1 MKIVW
6 SLLLLVCLAG
16 FAAVFW
22 PVSNSPSKDVD
33 DFANAK
39 PTRSV
44 APLASSTNS
53 SAASNNANNSTT
65 AAVVTPIASNTNAAT
80 ANTSAINNAN
90 NSSATTST
98 ASAVATTKSA
108 PTTESVATKT
118 TTPIAPAANKATSP
132 TVVIS
137 PDSLKDGL
145 DRKLGTAVIVPG
157 NILKQADGSILADNK
172 YLITGAGT
180 VENPYRVTW
189 ECLTSASQTYIPRL
203 QQNNIPQRVAMLHDK
218 WIRIEGYMAFPLM
231 LQESSEIL
239 AMLNQ
244 WDGCCIG
251 VPPTPYDA
259 IEVKLSVPVKPGR
272 RHTYNF
278 GTVTGKF
285 KVDPYLVENWLV
297 GLYQL
302 ESASLQSDM

>member
-1 MKIVW
+1 MKVFL

-22 PVSNSPSKDVD
+22 PVSKSP
-33 DFANAK
+33 ANA
-39 PTRSV
+39 SDDV
-44 APLASSTNS
+44 ATTTPQE
-53 SAASNNANNSTT
+53 AASTPAAQLNTSTT
-65 AAVVTPIASNTNAAT
+65 NKATPAVTPIASTPSTNAA
-80 ANTSAINNAN
+80 NNSVTGAAN
-90 NSSATTST
+90 NSSAS
-98 ASAVATTKSA
+98 ASAANPSPTAGAIKSVTPAANTADKTKSA
-108 PTTESVATKT
+108 TVA
-118 TTPIAPAANKATSP
+118 
-132 TVVIS
+132 IS

-145 DRKLGTAVIVPG
+145 DYKLGNAIIVPG
-157 NILKQADGSILADNK
+157 NILRQADGSILADNK
-172 YLITGAGT
+172 YLISGAGT
-180 VENPYRVTW
+180 MEDPYRVTW

-203 QQNNIPQRVAMLHDK
+203 QQNIIPQRVAMLDGK

-259 IEVKLSVPVKPGR
+259 IEVKLAVPVKPGR

>member
-1 MKIVW
+1 MKIFW
-6 SLLLLVCLAG
+6 SVLLLVCLAAV
-16 FAAVFW
+16 AAILW
-22 PVSNSPSKDVD
+22 PFSNGPTKDMND
-33 DFANAK
+33 YAK
-39 PTRSV
+39 VTPPQSV
-44 APLASSTNS
+44 AP
-53 SAASNNANNSTT
+53 T
-65 AAVVTPIASNTNAAT
+65 AAVTPIASTTTAAT
-80 ANTSAINNAN
+80 ANTSATNNAKS
-90 NSSATTST
+90 SSATPATTS
-98 ASAVATTKSA
+98 ASAATNAAVPVATT
-108 PTTESVATKT
+108 TKT
-118 TTPIAPAANKATSP
+118 STSP

-145 DRKLGTAVIVPG
+145 DRKLGNAVVVPG

-172 YLITGAGT
+172 YLISGAGT
-180 VENPYRVTW
+180 MEDPYRVTW

-203 QQNNIPQRVAMLHDK
+203 QQNNIPQRVAMLDGK

-259 IEVKLSVPVKPGR
+259 IEVKLAVPVKPGR

>member
-1 MKIVW
+1 MKIFW
-6 SLLLLVCLAG
+6 SVLLLVCLAAV
-16 FAAVFW
+16 AAIFW
-22 PVSNSPSKDVD
+22 PVSNGSAKDMN
-33 DFANAK
+33 DFAKAT
-39 PTRSV
+39 PPQSV
-44 APLASSTNS
+44 APTAAVAPIAST
-53 SAASNNANNSTT
+53 TT
-65 AAVVTPIASNTNAAT
+65 AATAITSATNSPTGSSATPATTSASAATNAAVPVVT
-80 ANTSAINNAN
+80 
-90 NSSATTST
+90 
-98 ASAVATTKSA
+98 
-108 PTTESVATKT
+108 ATK
-118 TTPIAPAANKATSP
+118 KSTSP

-145 DRKLGTAVIVPG
+145 DRKLGNAVIVAG

-172 YLITGAGT
+172 YLISGAGT
-180 VENPYRVTW
+180 LEDPYRVTW

-203 QQNNIPQRVAMLHDK
+203 QQNIIPQRVAMLDGK

-259 IEVKLSVPVKPGR
+259 IEVKLAVPVKPGR

>member
-1 MKIVW
+1 MKIFW
-6 SLLLLVCLAG
+6 SVLLLVCLAAV
-16 FAAVFW
+16 AAIFW
-22 PVSNSPSKDVD
+22 PVSNGSAKDMN
-33 DFANAK
+33 DFAKAT
-39 PTRSV
+39 PPQSV
-44 APLASSTNS
+44 APT
-53 SAASNNANNSTT
+53 SA
-65 AAVVTPIASNTNAAT
+65 VTPIASTTTAATAITSATNSPTGSSATPATTSASAATNAAVPVVT
-80 ANTSAINNAN
+80 
-90 NSSATTST
+90 
-98 ASAVATTKSA
+98 
-108 PTTESVATKT
+108 ATK
-118 TTPIAPAANKATSP
+118 KSTSP

-145 DRKLGTAVIVPG
+145 DRKLGNAVIVAG

-172 YLITGAGT
+172 YLISGAGT
-180 VENPYRVTW
+180 MEDPYRVTW

-203 QQNNIPQRVAMLHDK
+203 QQNIIPQRVAMLDGK

-259 IEVKLSVPVKPGR
+259 IEVKLAVPVKPGR

>member
-1 MKIVW
+1 M
-6 SLLLLVCLAG
+6 LLVCLAG
-16 FAAVFW
+16 FAAIFW
-22 PVSNSPSKDVD
+22 PVSKSP
-33 DFANAK
+33 ANA
-39 PTRSV
+39 SDDV
-44 APLASSTNS
+44 ATTTPQE
-53 SAASNNANNSTT
+53 AASTPAAQLNTSTT
-65 AAVVTPIASNTNAAT
+65 NKATPAVTPIASTPSTNAA
-80 ANTSAINNAN
+80 NNSVTGAAN
-90 NSSATTST
+90 NSSAS
-98 ASAVATTKSA
+98 ASAANPSPTAGAIKSVTPAANTADKTKSA
-108 PTTESVATKT
+108 TVA
-118 TTPIAPAANKATSP
+118 
-132 TVVIS
+132 IS

-145 DRKLGTAVIVPG
+145 DYKLGNAIIVPG
-157 NILKQADGSILADNK
+157 NILRQADGSILADNK
-172 YLITGAGT
+172 YLISGAGT
-180 VENPYRVTW
+180 MEDPYRVTW

-203 QQNNIPQRVAMLHDK
+203 QQNNIPQRVAMLDGK

-259 IEVKLSVPVKPGR
+259 IEVKLAVPVKPGR

>member
-1 MKIVW
+1 MKIFW
-6 SLLLLVCLAG
+6 SVLLLVCLA
-16 FAAVFW
+16 AVVAIFW
-22 PVSNSPSKDVD
+22 PVSNGSAKDMN
-33 DFANAK
+33 DFAKAT
-39 PTRSV
+39 PPQSV
-44 APLASSTNS
+44 AP
-53 SAASNNANNSTT
+53 T
-65 AAVVTPIASNTNAAT
+65 AAVTPIASTTTAAT
-80 ANTSAINNAN
+80 ANTSATNSAKS
-90 NSSATTST
+90 SSATPATNS
-98 ASAVATTKSA
+98 ASAATNA
-108 PTTESVATKT
+108 AVSVATATK
-118 TTPIAPAANKATSP
+118 KSTSP

-145 DRKLGTAVIVPG
+145 DRKLGNAVIVAG

-172 YLITGAGT
+172 YLISGAGT
-180 VENPYRVTW
+180 LEDPYRVTW

-203 QQNNIPQRVAMLHDK
+203 QQNIIPQRVAMLDGK

-259 IEVKLSVPVKPGR
+259 IEVKLAVPVKPGR

>member
-1 MKIVW
+1 MKVFL

-16 FAAVFW
+16 FAAIFW
-22 PVSNSPSKDVD
+22 PVSKSP
-33 DFANAK
+33 ANA
-39 PTRSV
+39 SDDV
-44 APLASSTNS
+44 ARTTPQE
-53 SAASNNANNSTT
+53 AASTP
-65 AAVVTPIASNTNAAT
+65 AAQFNTSATNKATPAVTPIALTPSTNAA
-80 ANTSAINNAN
+80 NNSVTGAAN
-90 NSSATTST
+90 NSSAS
-98 ASAVATTKSA
+98 ASAANPSPTAGAIKSVTPATNTADKTKSA
-108 PTTESVATKT
+108 TVA
-118 TTPIAPAANKATSP
+118 
-132 TVVIS
+132 IS

-145 DRKLGTAVIVPG
+145 DRKLGNAIIVPG
-157 NILKQADGSILADNK
+157 NILRQADGSILADNK
-172 YLITGAGT
+172 YLISGAGT
-180 VENPYRVTW
+180 MEDPYRVTW

-203 QQNNIPQRVAMLHDK
+203 QQNNIPQRVAMLDGK

-259 IEVKLSVPVKPGR
+259 IEVKLAVPVKPGR

-297 GLYQL
+297 GLYQI

>member
-1 MKIVW
+1 MKILW
-6 SLLLLVCLAG
+6 SLLLLVVLAG

-22 PVSNSPSKDVD
+22 PVSNGSAKDMN
-33 DFANAK
+33 DFAKAT
-39 PTRSV
+39 PPQSV
-44 APLASSTNS
+44 AP
-53 SAASNNANNSTT
+53 T
-65 AAVVTPIASNTNAAT
+65 AAVTPIAS
-80 ANTSAINNAN
+80 
-90 NSSATTST
+90 
-98 ASAVATTKSA
+98 
-108 PTTESVATKT
+108 T
-118 TTPIAPAANKATSP
+118 TTPATTTATSAAPKAAAPVAPAANKTTSS

-145 DRKLGTAVIVPG
+145 DRKLGSAIVVAG

-180 VENPYRVTW
+180 LENPYRVTW

-231 LQESSEIL
+231 LQQSSEIL

-259 IEVKLSVPVKPGR
+259 IEVKLAVPVKPGR

>member
-22 PVSNSPSKDVD
+22 PVSNSPAKDVD
-33 DFANAK
+33 DFALAK
-39 PTRSV
+39 PSQSIA
-44 APLASSTNS
+44 APTASAT
-53 SAASNNANNSTT
+53 TT
-65 AAVVTPIASNTNAAT
+65 ATTSTPATTTAVTPISSTPSTAKVNTSATTSAPASATSPASNTNAGNKNATAT
-80 ANTSAINNAN
+80 ANTSA
-90 NSSATTST
+90 
-98 ASAVATTKSA
+98 
-108 PTTESVATKT
+108 
-118 TTPIAPAANKATSP
+118 APASNLAAKTKPVS
-132 TVVIS
+132 VVIS

-145 DRKLGTAVIVPG
+145 DRKLGNAVIVPG

-180 VENPYRVTW
+180 FENPYRVTW

-203 QQNNIPQRVAMLHDK
+203 QQNNIPQRVAMLDDK

-259 IEVKLSVPVKPGR
+259 IEVKLAVPVKPGR

>member
-1 MKIVW
+1 MI
-6 SLLLLVCLAG
+6 
-16 FAAVFW
+16 
-22 PVSNSPSKDVD
+22 
-33 DFANAK
+33 
-39 PTRSV
+39 
-44 APLASSTNS
+44 
-53 SAASNNANNSTT
+53 
-65 AAVVTPIASNTNAAT
+65 
-80 ANTSAINNAN
+80 
-90 NSSATTST
+90 
-98 ASAVATTKSA
+98 
-108 PTTESVATKT
+108 E
-118 TTPIAPAANKATSP
+118 
-132 TVVIS
+132 
-137 PDSLKDGL
+137 
-145 DRKLGTAVIVPG
+145 PG

-172 YLITGAGT
+172 YLIKGAGT

-259 IEVKLSVPVKPGR
+259 IEVKLAVPVKPGR

-302 ESASLQSDM
+302 ESASLQADM

>member
-1 MKIVW
+1 MKVVW

-22 PVSNSPSKDVD
+22 PVSNSPAKDVD
-33 DFANAK
+33 DFELAK
-39 PTRSV
+39 PSQSIA
-44 APLASSTNS
+44 APTASAT
-53 SAASNNANNSTT
+53 TT
-65 AAVVTPIASNTNAAT
+65 ATTSTPATTTAVTPISSTPSTAKVNTSATTSAPASAISPASNTNAANKNATAT
-80 ANTSAINNAN
+80 ANTS
-90 NSSATTST
+90 T
-98 ASAVATTKSA
+98 APASNLAAKTKSA
-108 PTTESVATKT
+108 S
-118 TTPIAPAANKATSP
+118 
-132 TVVIS
+132 VVIS

-145 DRKLGTAVIVPG
+145 DRKLGNAVIVPG

-180 VENPYRVTW
+180 FENPYRVTW

-203 QQNNIPQRVAMLHDK
+203 QQNNIPQRVAMLDDK

-259 IEVKLSVPVKPGR
+259 IEVKLAVPVKPGR

>member
-1 MKIVW
+1 MKIIW

-22 PVSNSPSKDVD
+22 PVSKSP
-33 DFANAK
+33 A
-39 PTRSV
+39 
-44 APLASSTNS
+44 NS
-53 SAASNNANNSTT
+53 SDDVARTTPQEVASTT
-65 AAVVTPIASNTNAAT
+65 ADQSNTSAKNKPKQSQPAVTPIAS
-80 ANTSAINNAN
+80 TSPTGAAN
-90 NSSATTST
+90 NSVTGTAINSSAGSAAANAPPTVGVIKSAT
-98 ASAVATTKSA
+98 
-108 PTTESVATKT
+108 
-118 TTPIAPAANKATSP
+118 PAANSSDKTKSP
-132 TVVIS
+132 TVAIS
-137 PDSLKDGL
+137 PNSLKDGL
-145 DRKLGTAVIVPG
+145 DRKLGTAIIVPG

-180 VENPYRVTW
+180 MEDPYRVTW

-203 QQNNIPQRVAMLHDK
+203 QQNNIPQRVAMLDGK

-259 IEVKLSVPVKPGR
+259 IEVKLAVPVKPGR

>member
-1 MKIVW
+1 MKVFL

-16 FAAVFW
+16 FAAIFW
-22 PVSNSPSKDVD
+22 PVSKSP
-33 DFANAK
+33 ANA
-39 PTRSV
+39 SDDV
-44 APLASSTNS
+44 ARTTPQE
-53 SAASNNANNSTT
+53 AASTP
-65 AAVVTPIASNTNAAT
+65 AAQLNTSPTNKATPAVTPIASTPSTNAA
-80 ANTSAINNAN
+80 NNSVTGAAN
-90 NSSATTST
+90 NSSAN
-98 ASAVATTKSA
+98 ASAANPSPTADAIKSVTPAANTVDKTKSA
-108 PTTESVATKT
+108 TVA
-118 TTPIAPAANKATSP
+118 
-132 TVVIS
+132 IS
-137 PDSLKDGL
+137 SDSLKDGL
-145 DRKLGTAVIVPG
+145 DHKLGNAIIVPG
-157 NILKQADGSILADNK
+157 NILRQADGSILADNK
-172 YLITGAGT
+172 YLISGAGT
-180 VENPYRVTW
+180 MEDPYRVTW

-203 QQNNIPQRVAMLHDK
+203 QQNNIPQRVAMLDGK

-259 IEVKLSVPVKPGR
+259 IEVKLAVPVKPGR

>member
-1 MKIVW
+1 MKIFW
-6 SLLLLVCLAG
+6 SVLLLVCLA
-16 FAAVFW
+16 AVVAIFW
-22 PVSNSPSKDVD
+22 PVSNGSAKDMN
-33 DFANAK
+33 DFAKAT
-39 PTRSV
+39 PPQSV
-44 APLASSTNS
+44 AP
-53 SAASNNANNSTT
+53 T
-65 AAVVTPIASNTNAAT
+65 AAVTPIASTTTAAT
-80 ANTSAINNAN
+80 ANTSATNSAKS
-90 NSSATTST
+90 SSATPATNS
-98 ASAVATTKSA
+98 ASAATNA
-108 PTTESVATKT
+108 AVSVATATK
-118 TTPIAPAANKATSP
+118 KSTSP

-145 DRKLGTAVIVPG
+145 DRKLGNAVVVAG

-172 YLITGAGT
+172 YLISGAGT
-180 VENPYRVTW
+180 IDDPYRVTW

-203 QQNNIPQRVAMLHDK
+203 QQNIIPQRVAMLDGK

-259 IEVKLSVPVKPGR
+259 IEVKLAVPVKPGR

>member
-1 MKIVW
+1 MKIFW
-6 SLLLLVCLAG
+6 SLLLVICLAG
-16 FAAVFW
+16 FAAIFW
-22 PVSNSPSKDVD
+22 PVSKSPSKDID

-39 PTRSV
+39 PPQSIA
-44 APLASSTNS
+44 APTASITTAKTSPPATTTAVTPISSTPSTAKANTS
-53 SAASNNANNSTT
+53 GTTSAPASATSPASNSNNSNKNSNAIVNTST
-65 AAVVTPIASNTNAAT
+65 APASNLAAKTKAAAVV
-80 ANTSAINNAN
+80 
-90 NSSATTST
+90 
-98 ASAVATTKSA
+98 
-108 PTTESVATKT
+108 
-118 TTPIAPAANKATSP
+118 
-132 TVVIS
+132 IS
-137 PDSLKDGL
+137 HDSLKDGL
-145 DRKLGTAVIVPG
+145 DRKLGNAVIVPG

-189 ECLTSASQTYIPRL
+189 DCLTSASQTYIPRL
-203 QQNNIPQRVAMLHDK
+203 QQNNIPQRVAMLDGK

-259 IEVKLSVPVKPGR
+259 IEVKLAVPVKPGR